1 MSTLKKINKKKK
13 TRQIIASIISAI
25 LIVAMVLPLILCF

>member
-1 MSTLKKINKKKK
+1 MSTSKKINKKKK
-13 TRQIIASIISAI
+13 TRQIIAGIISAI